1 MSENNENLVGTEVVD
16 NNSSTNDNIILGAG
30 LVALAAAAGTA
41 AGHLAIKGLKW
52 VGKKFTG
59 KVEEAKKAVAKKKAE
74 KKEKPIEVEAEVI
87 DD

>member
-1 MSENNENLVGTEVVD
+1 MSENNENLVATEVVD
-16 NNSSTNDNIILGAG
+16 NNSSNDNVILGAG

-41 AGHLAIKGLKW
+41 GAHFVIKGAKW
-52 VGKKFTG
+52 VGRKLSA
-59 KVEEAKKAVAKKKAE
+59 KVEEARKAVAKKKAE

>member
-1 MSENNENLVGTEVVD
+1 MSENNENLVQAEVID
-16 NNSSTNDNIILGAG
+16 NNSSNDNVVLGAG

-41 AGHLAIKGLKW
+41 GAHFVIKGVKW
-52 VGKKFTG
+52 ATKKFTG
-59 KVEEAKKAVAKKKAE
+59 KVEEARKAVAKKKAE

>member
-1 MSENNENLVGTEVVD
+1 MSENNENNLVSTEVVD
-16 NNSSTNDNIILGAG
+16 NSSNDNVILGAG

-41 AGHLAIKGLKW
+41 GAHFAIKGVKW
-52 VGKKFTG
+52 VGRKLSA
-59 KVEEAKKAVAKKKAE
+59 KVEEARKAVAKKKAE